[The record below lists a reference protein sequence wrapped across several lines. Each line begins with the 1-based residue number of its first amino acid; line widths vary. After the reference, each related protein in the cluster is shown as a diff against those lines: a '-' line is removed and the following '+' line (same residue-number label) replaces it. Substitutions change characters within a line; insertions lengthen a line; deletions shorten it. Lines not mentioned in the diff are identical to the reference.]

1 MQESKLSGSAA
12 KGALNPAEVA
22 GKQEDWAK
30 LPPAMRDELI
40 QIPGADMPARWKL
53 RSFTGTNTWSSRP
66 TPQEPS

>member
-53 RSFTGTNTWSSRP
+53 RISAYYDSLAGEESKES
-66 TPQEPS
+66 QH